1 MNDRVKLAK
10 LANVLKGWG
19 KMLFSY
25 AEKKFKFCWMNIM
38 FFIKNRI
45 KLSCSFPLNLMEYQN
60 IIAH

>member
-45 KLSCSFPLNLMEYQN
+45 KLSCSFPLNLMEY
-60 IIAH
+60 